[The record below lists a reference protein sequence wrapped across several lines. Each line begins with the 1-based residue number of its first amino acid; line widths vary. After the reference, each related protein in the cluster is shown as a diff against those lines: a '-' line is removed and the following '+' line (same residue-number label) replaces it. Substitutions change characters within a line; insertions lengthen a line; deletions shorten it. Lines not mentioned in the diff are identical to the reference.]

1 MNIVNFPRNG
11 LIWLLLSVLIVYLP
25 LQMQLPF
32 WTSLVFIVVFVWR
45 WLMHLG
51 RLPYPTKIVKV
62 VVVVVGIGAVLISAK
77 GRFHLESATT
87 FIVVVSLLKVL
98 EIKNQRDGYIVIF
111 LSFFLI
117 AVNFLYSQGILT
129 AIYSLASVWILVS
142 ALISIHQTQFSEKNT
157 KTQIAVAGK
166 TSAKVML
173 LSLPIMLILFVLFP
187 RMSPIWSMNLQTDK
201 AKTGLSE
208 NMRPGDIAELSNSDE
223 LVFRVTFDGDVNKDI
238 IQSAGKDIYK
248 NPPAVS
254 DLYWRALI
262 LDQHKISGGQ
272 SEWSSSNRFN
282 QVNWGTS
289 NNSASQSNNQSQPY
303 YEYTIIQE
311 ATDKKWLLGLRGIEA
326 IEPKTGI
333 TEDDRLVSRK
343 QLFQR
348 KEYRVRS
355 WPQQL
360 KQPDQLSTL
369 ERQQNLQVAEGNPKT
384 QILAQ
389 QISTQYGN
397 DFEKIEAVLSHY
409 QQQPFVYTLKPQQMS
424 SDDIDDFLFNK
435 QAGFCAHYSSSF
447 SFIMRRMGIPARV
460 VAGYQGGEY
469 NEDSGHFTIR
479 QYDAHA
485 WVDVWLEGQGWKRY
499 DPTALV
505 APDRISQGIRDALSR
520 NNEFLNTGGLPTLQS
535 IDWPALQ
542 DIRMKLD
549 ELNYYWHQ
557 TVLSF
562 NKKRQRNSFKE
573 WFGNNFL
580 KKALYLL
587 AGLFISVF
595 IIISIF
601 ILKGKVNKKQT
612 LIEKSLSK
620 MERRLAAKN
629 LQKRKGEG
637 LQDYSQRLQGE
648 RPEHKDSISRI
659 LLQLQAYYYSEGTA
673 NEKEL
678 VRQVNSLGKML
689 SKN

>member
-1 MNIVNFPRNG
+1 MNIANFPRNG
-11 LIWLLLSVLIVYLP
+11 LIWLLLSVSIVYLP
-25 LQMQLPF
+25 LQVHLPL
-32 WTSLVFIVVFVWR
+32 WTLLVFVVVFTWR

-51 RLPYPTKIVKV
+51 RFPYPSKMVKV
-62 VVVVVGIGAVLISAK
+62 LVVVVGVGSVLISSQ

-98 EIKNQRDGYIVIF
+98 EMKNQRDGYIVIF
-111 LSFFLI
+111 LSLFLI
-117 AVNFLYSQGILT
+117 AVNFIYSQGILT
-129 AIYSLASVWILVS
+129 ALYSLLSVWILIS
-142 ALISIHQTQFSEKNT
+142 ALISLHQTQFSDKNT
-157 KTQIAVAGK
+157 KTQVSIAGK
-166 TSAKVML
+166 TSAKVLL

-187 RMSPIWSMNLQTDK
+187 RINPIWSLNLQSGN

-223 LVFRVTFDGDVNKDI
+223 LVFRVTFDSAANKDI
-238 IQSAGKDIYK
+238 ILSAGKGIDK

-262 LDQHKISGGQ
+262 LDQYKISGGQ

-282 QVNWGTS
+282 QVNWSTS
-289 NNSASQSNNQSQPY
+289 NNPASQSNNQSQPY

-333 TEDDRLVSRK
+333 TEDDRLVSRE

-360 KQPDQLSTL
+360 KQPDQLPTL

-384 QILAQ
+384 QLLAQ
-389 QISTQYGN
+389 QISTQYDN
-397 DFEKIEAVLSHY
+397 DLERIEAVLSHY
-409 QQQPFVYTLKPQQMS
+409 QQQPFIYTLKPQRMGS
-424 SDDIDDFLFNK
+424 NDIDDFLFDK

-447 SFIMRRMGIPARV
+447 SFIMRQMGIPARI

-485 WVDVWLEGQGWKRY
+485 WVEVWLDGLGWKRY

-505 APDRISQGIRDALSR
+505 APDRITQGIRDALSKS
-520 NNEFLNTGGLPTLQS
+520 NEYINTGGLPVLRS
-535 IDWPALQ
+535 INWPALTN
-542 DIRMKLD
+542 IRMKMD

-557 TVLSF
+557 TVLNF
-562 NKKRQRNSFKE
+562 NKKQQRNSFKE
-573 WFGNNFL
+573 WFGNNFF
-580 KKALYLL
+580 KKAMYVLI
-587 AGLFISVF
+587 GLFISTF
-595 IIISIF
+595 SLMAIF
-601 ILKGKVNKKQT
+601 ILFNKSTKKQD
-612 LIEKSLSK
+612 LIDKSLSK
-620 MERRLAAKN
+620 LSKLLSTHD
-629 LQKRKGEG
+629 LQIREYEG
-637 LQDYSQRLQGE
+637 LEDYSQRLQRE
-648 RPEHKDSISRI
+648 RPMHKDSIRPI
-659 LLQLQAYYYSEGTA
+659 LLQLQNYYYSGNGQRKRASKKTEFV
-673 NEKEL
+673 EL
-678 VRQVNSLGKML
+678 
-689 SKN
+689 